1 MTAALLAPPASG
13 FVADRLAVRDPEA
26 WIPAT
31 DLVSGDRLESLFAIP
46 RRLWSAAPHA
56 AAVLAWKTYTYRL
69 AQPLALAWSTARE
82 VPLLSA
88 DNVLVQISSQ
98 RPYVTVGLRRS
109 TSAVLSTS
117 SAVRS
122 HDAIVAPDEAG
133 LLDFLRLTLM
143 EQHLRPLLARTRL
156 IRRVG
161 ERVLWGQV
169 AAGVAY
175 ALSDVSSTPGED
187 AMVLTEALGLRG
199 LAGVGE
205 DDQVWRNTCC
215 LAFSTP
221 SLDACRDC
229 CMHERAGG
237 RGKECDTGDR

>member
-1 MTAALLAPPASG
+1 MAALLAAPPAVSAPG
-13 FVADRLAVRDPEA
+13 FIADRLAVADPSG

-31 DLVSGDRLESLFAIP
+31 ELVNGERLESLFAIP
-46 RRLWSAAPHA
+46 RRLWAAAPHA

-69 AQPLALAWSTARE
+69 AQPLALAWTGARE

-88 DNVLVQISSQ
+88 DNVLIKLAPQ

-109 TSAVLSTS
+109 TSAVLTTS
-117 SAVRS
+117 PAVRS
-122 HDAIVAPDEAG
+122 HDAIVIPDEAG
-133 LLDFLRLTLM
+133 LFDFLRLTLM
-143 EQHLRPLLARTRL
+143 DQHLRPLLARTRL

-175 ALSDVSSTPGED
+175 ALSDVSATPAQD
-187 AMVLTEALGLRG
+187 AGVLNEALGLGG

-221 SLDACRDC
+221 TLSACRDC
-229 CMHERAGG
+229 CLR
-237 RGKECDTGDR
+237 DRRPAESDAA

>member
-1 MTAALLAPPASG
+1 VTAVLLAAPTPG
-13 FVADRLAVRDPEA
+13 FVADRLAVADPA
-26 WIPAT
+26 GWIPAT
-31 DLVSGDRLESLFAIP
+31 ELVDGARLESLVAIP
-46 RRLWSAAPHA
+46 RRQWSAAPHA

-69 AQPLALAWSTARE
+69 AQPLALAWSGARE

-88 DNVLVQISSQ
+88 DNVLVKLSPQH
-98 RPYVTVGLRRS
+98 PYVTVGLRRS

-117 SAVRS
+117 PAVRS
-122 HDAIVAPDEAG
+122 HDAIVVPDEAG

-143 EQHLRPLLARTRL
+143 DQHLRPLLARTRL
-156 IRRVG
+156 IRRIG
-161 ERVLWGQV
+161 ARVLWGQV

-175 ALSDVSSTPGED
+175 ALADVSATAGED
-187 AMVLTEALGLRG
+187 ALVLTDALGLGG

-221 SLDACRDC
+221 TLSACRDC
-229 CMHERAGG
+229 CLHERTASAAAAPAVAQ
-237 RGKECDTGDR
+237 